1 VADVQ
6 GTVGVGQCGGDGMAG
21 GGLHGVWHFGA
32 RRYRSAPGD
41 TGSVLGEGQAPPLS
55 WP

>member
-6 GTVGVGQCGGDGMAG
+6 RPVGVGQSGGNGMAG
-21 GGLHGVWHFGA
+21 GGLHGPGLGG